1 MSLLSDESV
10 KSQSGEL
17 LHLAAEKA
25 IRYVDNVRERRVSPA
40 PGALAA
46 LSSFHE
52 PLPSGPSNPADV
64 LEQLDA
70 LGSPAT
76 AATTG
81 GRYFGFVTGG
91 MAPAP
96 LAASW
101 MAAAW

>member
-1 MSLLSDESV
+1 MSLLSDESAE
-10 KSQSGEL
+10 SQSSEL

-25 IRYVDNVRERRVSPA
+25 IRYVDSVRERRVSPA
-40 PGALAA
+40 PAALAA
-46 LSSFHE
+46 LAGFHE
-52 PLPSGPSNPADV
+52 PFPAEPSNPADV
-64 LEQLDA
+64 LEQLDS

-81 GRYFGFVTGG
+81 GRYFGFVNGG

-101 MAAAW
+101 MAAA